1 MGDNGFMQNGFGL
14 GYAQH
19 HFKKTTAQPINSQ
32 TIGRSFIQLKH
43 SPQQHKTNLYF
54 GNNPNKPDDNPKTN
68 ASSEETAPPSRWQR
82 FWQRLGINQAP
93 QSDEPYSHIP
103 ELFGDF
109 LTTEF
114 MNDDRV
120 MISGEAIV
128 KAFIQHQKKLD
139 GKPAIDPDFFFG
151 KATQYRGLPVNAGE
165 KSAYFELL
173 ANQFHFNNK
182 TSQILMFRNLQESGV
197 LAIPEKY
204 VTDDNGDTKIER
216 YAVLT
221 DKAIHLYHEKT
232 LKGRKLEKY
241 KADHADFFNQPDKP
255 SLNNYPPYS
264 EPPEPGSDG
273 HYYGIRGGKTAP
285 GWEKRLGIATAIGL
299 PLLGLGI
306 FANSQ
311 SGSNQPA
318 GGQPAPQVQVSSSQP
333 APSKTSP
340 TVTQKTETAPGNTEA
355 PKAKI
360 AETKPFSNRLMSVD
374 EALQEFK
381 KGRFLQTVTEY
392 PHHNGFSTFVFQ
404 EKPTTVKSPVRGNPN
419 ATRQVD
425 GAKVYLNDLPQGEI
439 ATLQA
444 GLKEASGS
452 IQTLLNSPIENV
464 SGVQNTAQN
473 SSSNGLMMV
482 MVGIMAAGLLMQIL
496 QRSGGKNSE
505 LLKKQMQLME
515 RQLKKHEEMD
525 KFGETNA
532 EVAEIPDTKLSD
544 VGGNFVAKEEL
555 RSVVNK
561 IQRKING
568 EDIFVPKGILLEGPP
583 GNGKTL
589 MAKALAGE
597 AEIPFYSLSGSELV
611 QMFVGVGASRVRDV
625 FKKAKENSPA
635 IIFIDEIDAIAKS
648 RSSSGHG
655 GNDERE
661 STLNELLRQMD
672 GFEGSEDVFVLAAT
686 NRKELLDSA
695 LTERPSRFKYSIF
708 IDNPRS
714 DEEREE
720 ILAIHQKRAMK
731 KLNVTYPEMMNGL
744 PFLKRMSQITRG
756 MSGDKLQHV
765 MIEAAEIA
773 KSQNEKTVL
782 EKNGLPTKIEPE
794 LENGENLESDENK
807 PASLVTEQDCIE
819 AFQKT
824 QYGHLSKVKHSEEA
838 RRKVAFHEH
847 GHNIMTYALEKLSPL
862 VISMLSR
869 DKSLGRII
877 LDPSMTEEQLHS
889 QEDMLRRVLLNMGGT
904 AAEQFVYGKRGRT
917 SGNHGDIDTN
927 QKIVVSLIA
936 HGLLDDNYAVDVN
949 RSSLNELSTD
959 EKTQLNNV
967 ILNAKKTAL
976 TILNEVGLDNLTK
989 MVEESLACDHEMV
1002 GEEAAQFNERHLAKH
1017 YEIIHSLAESFL
1029 DVPEGLSTKPDTV
1042 TPASS

>member
-1 MGDNGFMQNGFGL
+1 MQNGLGL
-14 GYAQH
+14 GFSKQYCHSQMA
-19 HFKKTTAQPINSQ
+19 TAKAANTP
-32 TIGRSFIQLKH
+32 FIQFNH
-43 SPQQHKTNLYF
+43 VPEQFQNNLYF
-54 GNNPNKPDDNPKTN
+54 GNKQNKPDTDSKAKPS
-68 ASSEETAPPSRWQR
+68 AEETASPSRWTR
-82 FWQRLGINQAP
+82 FWQKLGINQAP
-93 QSDEPYSHIP
+93 QCDEPYSHIP

-114 MNDDRV
+114 MNDDREMV
-120 MISGEAIV
+120 TGEGII
-128 KAFIQHQKKLD
+128 KAFLQHQKKLD
-139 GKPAIDPDFFFG
+139 GQPAKDPDFLFG
-151 KATQYRGLPVNAGE
+151 KQAAFRGLPVDSGE
-165 KSAYFELL
+165 RSAYFELL
-173 ANQFHFNNK
+173 ANQFHFKNK
-182 TSQILMFRNLQESGV
+182 TSQLLMFRNLLESGV

-204 VTDDNGDTKIER
+204 VTDDNGNTTIER

-221 DKAIHLYHEKT
+221 QKAVHLYHEKT

-264 EPPEPGSDG
+264 EPPDQDSNGN
-273 HYYGIRGGKTAP
+273 YYSIRGGKTAP
-285 GWEKRLGIATAIGL
+285 GWEKRLGIAAAIGL

-306 FANSQ
+306 YANSQ
-311 SGSNQPA
+311 NQQTQP
-318 GGQPAPQVQVSSSQP
+318 QPAPQVQISRTQP
-333 APSKTSP
+333 AAP
-340 TVTQKTETAPGNTEA
+340 TNTPTIPQKTETTPDKVEA
-355 PKAKI
+355 PKAKT

-374 EALQEFK
+374 EALQEYK
-381 KGRFLQTVTEY
+381 KGRFIQTVIEY
-392 PHHNGFSTFVFQ
+392 PHHNGYSTFVFQ

-425 GAKVYLNDLPQGEI
+425 GAKIYLNDLPQADI
-439 ATLQA
+439 AKLQA
-444 GLKEASGS
+444 GLQVANGS
-452 IQTLLNSPIENV
+452 IQTLLNAPVENT
-464 SGVQNTAQN
+464 SGVQSTSNN

-482 MVGIMAAGLLMQIL
+482 MVGIMALGLLMQVM
-496 QRSGGKNSE
+496 QRNGGKNSE

-515 RQLKKHEEMD
+515 RQLKKHEDMD

-532 EVAEIPDTKLSD
+532 QVAEIPETKLSD

-589 MAKALAGE
+589 MARALAGE

-611 QMFVGVGASRVRDV
+611 QMFVGVGAGRVRDV

-635 IIFIDEIDAIAKS
+635 IIFIDEIDAIAKT

-731 KLNVTYPEMMNGL
+731 KLNVAYPEMMNGL
-744 PFLKRMSQITRG
+744 PFLKRMGQITRG

-773 KSQNEKTVL
+773 KSRNEQADLK
-782 EKNGLPTKIEPE
+782 KNGMPTKIDPAFAEDQDEP
-794 LENGENLESDENK
+794 K
-807 PASLVTEQDCIE
+807 APSLVSEADCIE

-877 LDPSMTEEQLHS
+877 LDPSMTEEQLHA
-889 QEDMLRRVLLNMGGT
+889 QEDMLSRVLMTMGGT
-904 AAEQFVYGKRGRT
+904 AAEEFNYGKGGRT
-917 SGNHGDIDTN
+917 TGNHGDIQQAQGMT
-927 QKIVVSLIA
+927 ISLIA

-949 RSSLNELSTD
+949 RNSLSELSDD
-959 EKTQLNNV
+959 EKAQLNIV
-967 ILNAKKTAL
+967 IKNAKKTAL
-976 TILNEVGLDNLTK
+976 AILNTLGKENLTK

-1002 GEEAAQFNERHLAKH
+1002 GEEAAQFNERHLAMH
-1017 YEIIHSLAESFL
+1017 YQAIHKLAEAFL
-1029 DVPEGLSTKPDTV
+1029 KDPEGRTKEAVVSIPPV
-1042 TPASS
+1042 SS